1 MLTVCVVFGQVTTN
15 GVFTAMEKTGAP
27 VYNVISKGVKPN
39 STPITLGKTYV
50 MNRSSYGVTTTT
62 NDTVTF
68 QFSNGLTMKIG
79 TNSNFIMNDFQ
90 QELLNPNTEPAKAKF
105 GTHILSMTL
114 LDGEGTFVFSGGD
127 SNSSCVVSTPLVDI
141 ELMEGEFYFRCSDKG
156 VGVFVTK
163 GTLKYH
169 AEHGRSS
176 VVEAGKAV
184 MAAPIQFQNKMLDDK
199 VFLNTKKV
207 KPAELKWIE
216 VETKTLTAIPNKVI
230 FSVVNGSVVG
240 VIID

>member
-1 MLTVCVVFGQVTTN
+1 MLTVCAVFGQVTTN

-27 VYNVISKGVKPN
+27 VYDVISKGVKPN
-39 STPITLGKTYV
+39 STPIILGKTYV
-50 MNRSSYGVTTTT
+50 MNRSSYGVTTA

-68 QFSNGLTMKIG
+68 QFSNGLTAKIG
-79 TNSNFIMNDFQ
+79 TNSNFIVNDFQ

-105 GTHILSMTL
+105 GTHVLSMTF

-127 SNSSCVVSTPLVDI
+127 SNSSCVVSTPLVDV
-141 ELMEGEFYFRCSDKG
+141 ELMSGEFFIKG
-156 VGVFVTK
+156 SEKGIGVFVSK

-169 AEHGRSS
+169 AEHGRSN
-176 VVEAGKAV
+176 VVDAGKAV
-184 MAAPIQFQNKMLDDK
+184 MAAPIQFQTKMLDDK

-207 KPAELKWIE
+207 KPTELKWIE
-216 VETKTLTAIPNKVI
+216 AETKTLTSIPNKVI

-240 VIID
+240 ILIN